1 MHAEALAAMRVILER
16 SAGLVGSRANGLD
29 TAVAAYSTS
38 GAQGRDARP
47 TVLDVGSYDVNGT
60 YRPLVEGL
68 GWQYTGLDLQPGPN
82 VDIVASNP
90 DRYPIADGAYDVVIS
105 GSTME
110 HVARPWRWVPEL
122 VRILRPGG
130 LLCIV
135 THWQF
140 PEHRYPMDYWR
151 FMADG
156 MRLLF
161 DDTGQLEDY
170 VIEYA
175 SQWDIA
181 AAAWKV

>member
-1 MHAEALAAMRVILER
+1 MAMHAEALAAMRVMLER
-16 SAGLVGSRANGLD
+16 SVGMVGSRANGSRY
-29 TAVAAYSTS
+29 AADGYSTDELRR
-38 GAQGRDARP
+38 QP

>member
-1 MHAEALAAMRVILER
+1 MHAEALAAMRVMLER
-16 SAGLVGSRANGLD
+16 SVGMVGSRANGSRY
-29 TAVAAYSTS
+29 AADGYSTDELRR
-38 GAQGRDARP
+38 QP

-181 AAAWKV
+181 AAAWKA

>member
-16 SAGLVGSRANGLD
+16 SAGMLDGSRANGEGLN
-29 TAVAAYSTS
+29 AAFKPV
-38 GAQGRDARP
+38 Q
-47 TVLDVGSYDVNGT
+47 VLDVGSYDVNGT

-68 GWQYTGLDLQPGPN
+68 GWQYTGLDLQAGPN
-82 VDIVASNP
+82 VDVVASDP
-90 DRYPIADGAYDVVIS
+90 DHYPLPDGSFDAVIS
-105 GSTME
+105 GSTIE

-130 LLCIV
+130 LLAIV

-156 MRLLF
+156 MQLLL
-161 DDTGQLEDY
+161 DDAGGLEHT
-170 VIEYA
+170 VIVYA

-181 AAAWKV
+181 AAAWKRLDGSEVSDG

>member
-1 MHAEALAAMRVILER
+1 MHAEALAAMRVMLER
-16 SAGLVGSRANGLD
+16 SAGLVGSRANGSRY
-29 TAVAAYSTS
+29 AADGYSTDELRR
-38 GAQGRDARP
+38 QP

-68 GWQYTGLDLQPGPN
+68 GWTYNGLDLQPGPN
-82 VDIVASNP
+82 VDIVASDP

-122 VRILRPGG
+122 VRVLRPGG
-130 LLCIV
+130 LLAIV

-151 FMADG
+151 FMVDG
-156 MRLLF
+156 MRLLL

-170 VIEYA
+170 VIEYV
-175 SQWDIA
+175 SQWDVA
-181 AAAWKV
+181 AAAWKNAD

>member
-1 MHAEALAAMRVILER
+1 MHAEALAAMRVMLER
-16 SAGLVGSRANGLD
+16 SVGMVGSRANGSRY
-29 TAVAAYSTS
+29 AADGYSTDELRR
-38 GAQGRDARP
+38 QP